1 MTLRLFISYSHK
13 DEHYLDRFHVHLAQS
28 MREGVFQGWY
38 DREIDAGADI
48 DNEVAQELELADIYV
63 ALVSPDFINSNYCY
77 NVELQRALERQKHGT
92 MVVVPV
98 IIEACD
104 WQSTPLGK
112 LKALPKDGKAIAEW
126 TNENVAYLDVIKAL
140 RKLQNSV
147 VSPFETKAENSR
159 IELIGHP
166 QANGPKSKFRIKKNF
181 GQIDRQNF
189 KSDAFK
195 EISDYFE
202 KSIEELNGIDGI
214 KAKYIDQSPTTFGC
228 IIENLNYSSTKTI
241 WVTKSSTMGDIS
253 IRYGADPS
261 DNSSNGMFV
270 INHDEYELYF
280 DALMFHFHEDQKH
293 LDANAVAELIWN
305 DLLKSVGIEI
315 A

>member
-1 MTLRLFISYSHK
+1 M
-13 DEHYLDRFHVHLAQS
+13 DRFHVHLAQS

-38 DREIDAGADI
+38 DREIDAGAAI
-48 DNEVAQELELADIYV
+48 DEEVSQELELADIYV

-77 NVELQRALERQKHGT
+77 NIELQRALERQKGGS

-126 TNENVAYLDVIKAL
+126 TNENVAFLDVIKAL

-147 VSPFETKAENSR
+147 VSPFETKSERPLTQSIAK
-159 IELIGHP
+159 P
-166 QANGPKSKFRIKKNF
+166 QAGISPGKFRIKKKF
-181 GQIDRQNF
+181 GQIDKEAF
-189 KSDAFK
+189 KTDAFNAIK
-195 EISDYFE
+195 DYF
-202 KSIEELNGIDGI
+202 KRSIEELNGIDGI
-214 KAKYIDQSPTTFGC
+214 QAKYVDQGMTTFGC
-228 IIENLNYSSTKTI
+228 IVENQNYSSTKTI
-241 WVTKSSTMGDIS
+241 WITSSSAMGDIS

-261 DNSSNGMFV
+261 SSSSNGMFV
-270 INHDEYELYF
+270 INHNEYELYF
-280 DALMFHFHEDQKH
+280 DSLMFHFYEEKKH

-305 DLLKSVGIEI
+305 DLLKTVGIEI